1 MNNKKKKKKKEE
13 VSTQV
18 KLNLLIAIISL
29 ISSLVTLINS
39 FR

>member
-1 MNNKKKKKKKEE
+1 MNNKKKKKNEQ
-13 VSTQV
+13 VSTQT